1 MQSPKKTPP
10 RQRPNYLYTI
20 ISVAAVLF
28 LLGFF
33 GLILL
38 QSQRLTT
45 VLKEQID
52 IIVELT
58 DSNNDADRTA
68 LERKLKSSSFI
79 ISQSVQFTSKAEAL
93 ELMSDE
99 LGEDILALDLPNP
112 LYDVFTFNVKST
124 YLAPDSLAQIRQL
137 LQAETIVNDV
147 YYQES
152 LVDQLARN
160 IKRIGWILL
169 GVALLFVL
177 LALTVIHNTI
187 RLALYSN
194 RFIIKTQ
201 ELVGATWE
209 FISRPYL
216 RKALWHGFL
225 SAALAIGLLVL
236 LQFWFQQQI
245 PEIKQL
251 QHPLTFVVLFSG
263 LIILGM
269 LVNWLSTY
277 VVVRRYLQ
285 LREDVLY

>member
-1 MQSPKKTPP
+1 MESPQKSAP
-10 RQRPNYLYTI
+10 RQRPNYFYTI

-58 DSNNDADRTA
+58 NNNEEERET
-68 LERKLKSSSFI
+68 LQRKLQSSGFI
-79 ISQSVQFTSKAEAL
+79 ISNSVQFTSKEDAL

-112 LYDVFTFNVKST
+112 LYDVFTFNVKSA
-124 YLAPDSLAQIRQL
+124 YLEPDSLAQIRQL
-137 LQAETIVNDV
+137 LQAESIVNDV

-160 IKRIGWILL
+160 IKRLGWILL
-169 GVALLFVL
+169 AVALLFVI

-187 RLALYSN
+187 RLALYAN

-216 RKALWHGFL
+216 RRALWHGLL
-225 SAALAIGLLVL
+225 SALLAIGLLL
-236 LQFWFQQQI
+236 ILQFWFQQQI

-251 QHPLTFVVLFSG
+251 QHPLTFAVLFSG

-277 VVVRRYLQ
+277 IVVRRYLQ
-285 LREDVLY
+285 LREDDLY

>member
-1 MQSPKKTPP
+1 MQSQSKTPP

-52 IIVELT
+52 IIVELNT
-58 DSNNDADRTA
+58 GSEEADRLA
-68 LERKLKSSSFI
+68 LERKLKNSSFI
-79 ISQSVQFTSKAEAL
+79 LPNSVEYTPKEEAL

-124 YLAPDSLAQIRQL
+124 YIAPDSLAQIRQL
-137 LQAETIVNDV
+137 LSSEEIVSDV

-160 IKRIGWILL
+160 VKRIGWILL
-169 GVALLFVL
+169 GVALLFVV

-194 RFIIKTQ
+194 RFLIKTQ

-225 SAALAIGLLVL
+225 SAILAIGLLVL
-236 LQFWFQQQI
+236 LQFWFQQQL
-245 PEIKQL
+245 PEIKKL
-251 QHPLTFVVLFSG
+251 QHPLAFVALFVG
-263 LIILGM
+263 LLILGM
-269 LVNWLSTY
+269 FVNWLSTY
-277 VVVRRYLQ
+277 VVVRKYLR
-285 LREDVLY
+285 LREDDLY

>member
-1 MQSPKKTPP
+1 MQSQRKTPP
-10 RQRPNYLYTI
+10 RQRPNYFYTI

-58 DSNNDADRTA
+58 TGSEEADRLA
-68 LERKLKSSSFI
+68 LERRLKNSSFI
-79 ISQSVQFTSKAEAL
+79 LPSSVEFTSKEEAL

-112 LYDVFTFNVKST
+112 LYDVFTFNVKSN
-124 YLAPDSLAQIRQL
+124 YIAPDSLAQIRQL
-137 LQAETIVNDV
+137 LSSEEIVNDV

-160 IKRIGWILL
+160 VKRIGWILL
-169 GVALLFVL
+169 GVALLFVV

-194 RFIIKTQ
+194 RFLIKTQ

-225 SAALAIGLLVL
+225 SALLAIGLLVL

-245 PEIKQL
+245 PEIKEL
-251 QHPLTFVVLFSG
+251 QHPVAFIALFAG
-263 LIILGM
+263 LLILGM
-269 LVNWLSTY
+269 FVNWLSTY
-277 VVVRRYLQ
+277 VVVRKYLR
-285 LREDVLY
+285 LREDDLY

>member
-1 MQSPKKTPP
+1 MQSQRKTPP
-10 RQRPNYLYTI
+10 RQRPNYFYTI

-58 DSNNDADRTA
+58 TGSEEADRIA
-68 LERKLKSSSFI
+68 LERRLKNSSFI
-79 ISQSVQFTSKAEAL
+79 LPNSVEFTSKEDAL

-112 LYDVFTFNVKST
+112 LYDVFTFNVKSS
-124 YLAPDSLAQIRQL
+124 YIAPDSLAQIRQL
-137 LQAETIVNDV
+137 LSSEEIVNDV

-160 IKRIGWILL
+160 VKRIGWILL

-194 RFIIKTQ
+194 RFLIKTQ

-225 SAALAIGLLVL
+225 SALLAIGLLVL

-245 PEIKQL
+245 PEIKEL
-251 QHPLTFVVLFSG
+251 QHPVAFVALFVG
-263 LIILGM
+263 LLILGM
-269 LVNWLSTY
+269 FVNWLSTY
-277 VVVRRYLQ
+277 VVVRKYLR
-285 LREDVLY
+285 LREDDLY

>member
-1 MQSPKKTPP
+1 MQSQSKTPP

-52 IIVELT
+52 IIVELNT
-58 DSNNDADRTA
+58 GSEEADRLA
-68 LERKLKSSSFI
+68 LERKLKNSSFI
-79 ISQSVQFTSKAEAL
+79 LANSVEYTPKEEAL

-124 YLAPDSLAQIRQL
+124 YIAPDSLAQIRQL
-137 LQAETIVNDV
+137 LSSEEIVSDV

-160 IKRIGWILL
+160 VKRIGWILL
-169 GVALLFVL
+169 GVALLFVV

-194 RFIIKTQ
+194 RFLIKTQ

-225 SAALAIGLLVL
+225 SAILAIGLLVL
-236 LQFWFQQQI
+236 LQFWFQQQL
-245 PEIKQL
+245 PEIKKL
-251 QHPLTFVVLFSG
+251 QHPLAFVALFVG
-263 LIILGM
+263 LLILGM
-269 LVNWLSTY
+269 FVNWLSTY
-277 VVVRRYLQ
+277 VVVRKYLR
-285 LREDVLY
+285 LREDDLY